1 MVKTNEKVTYRPTDV
16 LDGLAAEENME
27 PVHPLRPARDMRLV
41 FTVGKGHVLDIST
54 QYFQF
59 CVPHVEVAR
68 FISPFAEIN

>member
-41 FTVGKGHVLDIST
+41 FTVGKGHVLDIW
-54 QYFQF
+54 
-59 CVPHVEVAR
+59 
-68 FISPFAEIN
+68 